1 MPATVSTM
9 TTTVAVAIM
18 TFGVKI
24 TNAKIASTIKI
35 TVEMMM
41 VFAVVFVMINISVS

>member
-24 TNAKIASTIKI
+24 TNAKIARTIKI
-35 TVEMMM
+35 TVE
-41 VFAVVFVMINISVS
+41 AIIVFVVEFVMLNISVS